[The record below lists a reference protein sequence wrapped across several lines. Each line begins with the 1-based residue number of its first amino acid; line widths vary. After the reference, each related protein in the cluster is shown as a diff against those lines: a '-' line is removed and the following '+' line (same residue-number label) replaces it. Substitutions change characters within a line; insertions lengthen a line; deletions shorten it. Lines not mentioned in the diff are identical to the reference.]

1 MSNFSDNNDDEY
13 AMVFTLSRKPNQ
25 QTELSNII
33 AETYLKS
40 DHILL
45 MKKSLIKRSSISSER
60 IPFNEIVEICLNRSS
75 KSSISSSVDIVYTKN
90 GYSKRFISLSTSDI
104 FAVRWFYNALNE
116 RFEEFKKN
124 QNLIVKDGV
133 KGVCDK
139 NQNPYENDGVKK
151 SSNQELLENDGVKE
165 NSDKN
170 QNLEDFVNKIS
181 QPVSKEDERKIKIS
195 EKFDR
200 CSSGEY

>member
-1 MSNFSDNNDDEY
+1 MVSGENMSNFSENNDDEY

-25 QTELSNII
+25 QTEISNII

-45 MKKSLIKRSSISSER
+45 MKKSLIKRSKISNEI
-60 IPFNEIVEICLNRSS
+60 IPFKEIVEINLNRSS

-104 FAVRWFYNALNE
+104 FAVRWFYSALLEKLEVFN
-116 RFEEFKKN
+116 KN
-124 QNLIVKDGV
+124 QDLHEKESGFAGNDLELETFSDV
-133 KGVCDK
+133 DK
-139 NQNPYENDGVKK
+139 A
-151 SSNQELLENDGVKE
+151 QE
-165 NSDKN
+165 
-170 QNLEDFVNKIS
+170 LEDFVNKMSKPI
-181 QPVSKEDERKIKIS
+181 SKEDKRKIKVS
-195 EKFDR
+195 ERFDR

>member
-1 MSNFSDNNDDEY
+1 MVSGDNMSNFSENNDDEY

-45 MKKSLIKRSSISSER
+45 MKKSLIKRSKISNEI
-60 IPFNEIVEICLNRSS
+60 IPFKEIVEINLNRSS
-75 KSSISSSVDIVYTKN
+75 KSSISSSVDILYTKN

-104 FAVRWFYNALNE
+104 FAVRWFYSALLE
-116 RFEEFKKN
+116 KLEVFKKN
-124 QNLIVKDGV
+124 QDLHEKESGFAGNDFHAAGNDSDL
-133 KGVCDK
+133 DK
-139 NQNPYENDGVKK
+139 AHE
-151 SSNQELLENDGVKE
+151 
-165 NSDKN
+165 
-170 QNLEDFVNKIS
+170 LEDFVNKMSKPI
-181 QPVSKEDERKIKIS
+181 SKEDKRKIKVS
-195 EKFDR
+195 ERFDR

>member
-1 MSNFSDNNDDEY
+1 MVSGDNMSNFSENNDDEY

-25 QTELSNII
+25 QTEISNII

-45 MKKSLIKRSSISSER
+45 MKKSLIKRSKISNEI
-60 IPFNEIVEICLNRSS
+60 IPFKEIVEINLNRSS

-104 FAVRWFYNALNE
+104 FAVRWFYSALLE
-116 RFEEFKKN
+116 KLEVFRKN
-124 QNLIVKDGV
+124 QDLHEKESGFAGNDFYAAGNDSDL
-133 KGVCDK
+133 DK
-139 NQNPYENDGVKK
+139 A
-151 SSNQELLENDGVKE
+151 QE
-165 NSDKN
+165 
-170 QNLEDFVNKIS
+170 LEDFVNKMSKPI
-181 QPVSKEDERKIKIS
+181 SKEDKRKIKVS
-195 EKFDR
+195 ERFDR

>member
-1 MSNFSDNNDDEY
+1 MVSGDNMSNFSENNDDEY

-45 MKKSLIKRSSISSER
+45 MKKSLIKRSKISNEI
-60 IPFNEIVEICLNRSS
+60 IPFKEIVEINLNRSS

-104 FAVRWFYNALNE
+104 FAVRWFYSALLEKLEVFN
-116 RFEEFKKN
+116 KN
-124 QNLIVKDGV
+124 QDLHEKESGPAGNDFHAAGNDSDV
-133 KGVCDK
+133 DK
-139 NQNPYENDGVKK
+139 AHE
-151 SSNQELLENDGVKE
+151 
-165 NSDKN
+165 
-170 QNLEDFVNKIS
+170 LEDFVNKMSKPI
-181 QPVSKEDERKIKIS
+181 SKEDKRKIKVS
-195 EKFDR
+195 ERFDR

>member
-1 MSNFSDNNDDEY
+1 MVSGENMSNFSENNDDEY

-25 QTELSNII
+25 QTEISNII

-45 MKKSLIKRSSISSER
+45 MKKSLIKRSKISNEI
-60 IPFNEIVEICLNRSS
+60 IPFKEIVEINLNRSS

-104 FAVRWFYNALNE
+104 FAVRWFYSALLE
-116 RFEEFKKN
+116 KLEVFRKN
-124 QNLIVKDGV
+124 QDLHEKESGFAGNDFYAAGNDSDV
-133 KGVCDK
+133 DK
-139 NQNPYENDGVKK
+139 AHE
-151 SSNQELLENDGVKE
+151 
-165 NSDKN
+165 
-170 QNLEDFVNKIS
+170 LEDFVNKMSKPI
-181 QPVSKEDERKIKIS
+181 SKEDKRKIKVS
-195 EKFDR
+195 ERFDR

>member
-1 MSNFSDNNDDEY
+1 MVSGDNMSNFSENNDDEY
-13 AMVFTLSRKPNQ
+13 AMVFSLSRKPNQ

-45 MKKSLIKRSSISSER
+45 MKKSLIKRSKISNEI
-60 IPFNEIVEICLNRSS
+60 IPFKEIVEINLNRSP

-104 FAVRWFYNALNE
+104 FAVRWFYSALLE
-116 RFEEFKKN
+116 KLEAFKKN
-124 QNLIVKDGV
+124 QDLYEKESGFAGNDFHAAGNDSDL
-133 KGVCDK
+133 DK
-139 NQNPYENDGVKK
+139 AHE
-151 SSNQELLENDGVKE
+151 
-165 NSDKN
+165 
-170 QNLEDFVNKIS
+170 LEDFVNKMSKPI
-181 QPVSKEDERKIKIS
+181 SKEDKRKIKVS
-195 EKFDR
+195 ERFDR

>member
-1 MSNFSDNNDDEY
+1 MVSGENMSNFSENNDDEY

-25 QTELSNII
+25 QTEISNII

-45 MKKSLIKRSSISSER
+45 MKKSLIKRSKISNEI
-60 IPFNEIVEICLNRSS
+60 IPFKEIVEINLNRSS

-104 FAVRWFYNALNE
+104 FAVRWFYSALLE
-116 RFEEFKKN
+116 KLEVFRKN
-124 QNLIVKDGV
+124 QDLHEKESGFAGNDFYAAGNDSDV
-133 KGVCDK
+133 DK
-139 NQNPYENDGVKK
+139 A
-151 SSNQELLENDGVKE
+151 QE
-165 NSDKN
+165 
-170 QNLEDFVNKIS
+170 LEDFVNKMS
-181 QPVSKEDERKIKIS
+181 KPVSKEDKRKIKVS
-195 EKFDR
+195 ERFDR

>member
-1 MSNFSDNNDDEY
+1 MVSGDNMSNFSENNDDEY

-25 QTELSNII
+25 QTEISNII

-45 MKKSLIKRSSISSER
+45 MKKSLIKRSKISNEI
-60 IPFNEIVEICLNRSS
+60 IPFKEIVEINLNRSS

-104 FAVRWFYNALNE
+104 FAVRWFYSALLE
-116 RFEEFKKN
+116 KLEVFRKN
-124 QNLIVKDGV
+124 QDLHEKESGFAGNDFYAAGNDSDV
-133 KGVCDK
+133 DK
-139 NQNPYENDGVKK
+139 AHE
-151 SSNQELLENDGVKE
+151 
-165 NSDKN
+165 
-170 QNLEDFVNKIS
+170 LEDFVNKMSKPI
-181 QPVSKEDERKIKIS
+181 SKEDKRKIKVS
-195 EKFDR
+195 ERFDR

>member
-1 MSNFSDNNDDEY
+1 MVSGDNMSNFSENNDDEY

-45 MKKSLIKRSSISSER
+45 MKKSLIKRSKISNEI
-60 IPFNEIVEICLNRSS
+60 IPFKEIVEINLNRSS

-104 FAVRWFYNALNE
+104 FAVRWFYSALLE
-116 RFEEFKKN
+116 KLEVFRKN
-124 QNLIVKDGV
+124 QDLHEKESGFAGNDFYAAGNDSDV
-133 KGVCDK
+133 DK
-139 NQNPYENDGVKK
+139 AHE
-151 SSNQELLENDGVKE
+151 
-165 NSDKN
+165 
-170 QNLEDFVNKIS
+170 LEDFVNKMSKPI
-181 QPVSKEDERKIKIS
+181 SKEDKRKIKVS
-195 EKFDR
+195 ERFDR

>member
-1 MSNFSDNNDDEY
+1 MSNFSENNDDEY

-45 MKKSLIKRSSISSER
+45 MKKSLIKRSKISNEI
-60 IPFNEIVEICLNRSS
+60 IPFKEIVEINLNRSS
-75 KSSISSSVDIVYTKN
+75 KSSISSSVDIAYTKN

-104 FAVRWFYNALNE
+104 FAVRWFYSALLE
-116 RFEEFKKN
+116 KLEVFKKN
-124 QNLIVKDGV
+124 QDLHEKESGSAGNGFHAAGNDSDV
-133 KGVCDK
+133 DK
-139 NQNPYENDGVKK
+139 A
-151 SSNQELLENDGVKE
+151 QE
-165 NSDKN
+165 
-170 QNLEDFVNKIS
+170 LEDFVNKMSKPIS
-181 QPVSKEDERKIKIS
+181 KADKRKLKVSER
-195 EKFDR
+195 FDR

>member
-1 MSNFSDNNDDEY
+1 MVSGDNMSNFSENNDDEY

-45 MKKSLIKRSSISSER
+45 MKKSLIKRSKISNEI
-60 IPFNEIVEICLNRSS
+60 IPFKEIVEINLNRSS
-75 KSSISSSVDIVYTKN
+75 KSSISSSVDILYTKN

-104 FAVRWFYNALNE
+104 FAVRWFYSALLEKLEVFN
-116 RFEEFKKN
+116 KN
-124 QNLIVKDGV
+124 QDLHEKESGFAGNDFHAAGNDSDL
-133 KGVCDK
+133 DK
-139 NQNPYENDGVKK
+139 AHD
-151 SSNQELLENDGVKE
+151 
-165 NSDKN
+165 
-170 QNLEDFVNKIS
+170 LEDFVNKMSKPI
-181 QPVSKEDERKIKIS
+181 SKEDKRKIKVS
-195 EKFDR
+195 ERFDR

>member
-1 MSNFSDNNDDEY
+1 MVSGDNMSNFSENNDDEY

-45 MKKSLIKRSSISSER
+45 MKKSLIKRSKISNER
-60 IPFNEIVEICLNRSS
+60 IPFKEIVEINLNRSP
-75 KSSISSSVDIVYTKN
+75 KSSISSSVDILYTKN

-104 FAVRWFYNALNE
+104 FAVRWFYSALLE
-116 RFEEFKKN
+116 KLEAFKKN
-124 QNLIVKDGV
+124 QDLYEKESGFAGNDFHAAGNDSDL
-133 KGVCDK
+133 DK
-139 NQNPYENDGVKK
+139 A
-151 SSNQELLENDGVKE
+151 QE
-165 NSDKN
+165 
-170 QNLEDFVNKIS
+170 LEDFVNKMSKPI
-181 QPVSKEDERKIKIS
+181 SKEDKRKIKVS
-195 EKFDR
+195 ERFDR

>member
-1 MSNFSDNNDDEY
+1 MVSGDNMSNFSENNDDEY

-45 MKKSLIKRSSISSER
+45 MKKSLIKRSKISNER
-60 IPFNEIVEICLNRSS
+60 IPFKEIVEINLNRSP
-75 KSSISSSVDIVYTKN
+75 KSSISSSVDILYTKN

-104 FAVRWFYNALNE
+104 FAVRWFYSALLEKLEVFN
-116 RFEEFKKN
+116 KN
-124 QNLIVKDGV
+124 QNLHEKESGFAGNDFHAAGNDSDL
-133 KGVCDK
+133 DK
-139 NQNPYENDGVKK
+139 AHE
-151 SSNQELLENDGVKE
+151 
-165 NSDKN
+165 
-170 QNLEDFVNKIS
+170 LEDFVNKMSKPI
-181 QPVSKEDERKIKIS
+181 SKEDKRKIKVS
-195 EKFDR
+195 ERFDR

>member
-1 MSNFSDNNDDEY
+1 MVSGDNMSNFSENNDDEY

-45 MKKSLIKRSSISSER
+45 MKKSLIKRSKISNEI
-60 IPFNEIVEICLNRSS
+60 IPFKEIVEINLNRSP
-75 KSSISSSVDIVYTKN
+75 KSSISSSVDILYTKN

-104 FAVRWFYNALNE
+104 FAVRWFYSALLEKLEVFN
-116 RFEEFKKN
+116 KN
-124 QNLIVKDGV
+124 QDLH
-133 KGVCDK
+133 
-139 NQNPYENDGVKK
+139 EKK
-151 SSNQELLENDGVKE
+151 SGFAGNDFHAAG
-165 NSDKN
+165 NDSDLDKAHE
-170 QNLEDFVNKIS
+170 LEDFVNKMSKPIS
-181 QPVSKEDERKIKIS
+181 KADKRKLKVSER
-195 EKFDR
+195 FDR

>member
-1 MSNFSDNNDDEY
+1 MVSGDNMSNFSENNDDEY

-45 MKKSLIKRSSISSER
+45 MKKSLIKRSKISNEI
-60 IPFNEIVEICLNRSS
+60 IPFKEIVEINLNRSS
-75 KSSISSSVDIVYTKN
+75 KSSISSSVDILYTKN

-104 FAVRWFYNALNE
+104 FAVRWFYSALLE
-116 RFEEFKKN
+116 KLEVFKKN
-124 QNLIVKDGV
+124 QDLHEKESGFAGNDFHAAGNDSDL
-133 KGVCDK
+133 DK
-139 NQNPYENDGVKK
+139 AHD
-151 SSNQELLENDGVKE
+151 
-165 NSDKN
+165 
-170 QNLEDFVNKIS
+170 LEDFVNKMSKPI
-181 QPVSKEDERKIKIS
+181 SKEDKRKLKVSER
-195 EKFDR
+195 FDR

>member
-1 MSNFSDNNDDEY
+1 MVSGDNMSNFSENNDDEY

-45 MKKSLIKRSSISSER
+45 MKKSLIKRSKISNEI
-60 IPFNEIVEICLNRSS
+60 IPFKEIVEINLNRSP
-75 KSSISSSVDIVYTKN
+75 KSSISSSVDILYTKN

-104 FAVRWFYNALNE
+104 FAVRWFYSALLEKLEVFN
-116 RFEEFKKN
+116 KN
-124 QNLIVKDGV
+124 QNLHEKESGFAGNDFHAAGNDSDL
-133 KGVCDK
+133 DK
-139 NQNPYENDGVKK
+139 AHE
-151 SSNQELLENDGVKE
+151 
-165 NSDKN
+165 
-170 QNLEDFVNKIS
+170 LEDFVNKMSKPI
-181 QPVSKEDERKIKIS
+181 SKEDKRKIKVS
-195 EKFDR
+195 ERFDR

>member
-1 MSNFSDNNDDEY
+1 MVSGDNMSNFSENNDDEY

-45 MKKSLIKRSSISSER
+45 MKKSLIKRSKISNEI
-60 IPFNEIVEICLNRSS
+60 IPFKEIVEINLNRSS

-104 FAVRWFYNALNE
+104 FAVRWFYSALLE
-116 RFEEFKKN
+116 KLEVFRKN
-124 QNLIVKDGV
+124 QDLHEKESGFAGNDFHAAGNDSDL
-133 KGVCDK
+133 DK
-139 NQNPYENDGVKK
+139 AHE
-151 SSNQELLENDGVKE
+151 
-165 NSDKN
+165 
-170 QNLEDFVNKIS
+170 LEDFVNKMS
-181 QPVSKEDERKIKIS
+181 KPVSKEDKRKIKVS
-195 EKFDR
+195 ERFDR

>member
-1 MSNFSDNNDDEY
+1 MVSGDNMSNFSENNDDEY

-45 MKKSLIKRSSISSER
+45 MKKSLIKRSKISNEI
-60 IPFNEIVEICLNRSS
+60 IPFKEIVEINLNRSS

-104 FAVRWFYNALNE
+104 FAVRWFYSALLEKLEVFN
-116 RFEEFKKN
+116 KN
-124 QNLIVKDGV
+124 QDLHEKESGFAGNDFHAAGNDSDL
-133 KGVCDK
+133 DK
-139 NQNPYENDGVKK
+139 AHD
-151 SSNQELLENDGVKE
+151 
-165 NSDKN
+165 
-170 QNLEDFVNKIS
+170 LEDFVNKMSKPI
-181 QPVSKEDERKIKIS
+181 SKEDKRKIKVS
-195 EKFDR
+195 ERFDR

>member
-1 MSNFSDNNDDEY
+1 MSNFSENNDDEY

-45 MKKSLIKRSSISSER
+45 MKKSLIKRSKISNER
-60 IPFNEIVEICLNRSS
+60 IPFKEIVEINLNRSP
-75 KSSISSSVDIVYTKN
+75 KSSISSSVDILYTKN

-104 FAVRWFYNALNE
+104 FAVRWFYSALLE
-116 RFEEFKKN
+116 KLEVFRKN
-124 QNLIVKDGV
+124 QDLHEKESGPAGNDFHAAGNDSDL
-133 KGVCDK
+133 DK
-139 NQNPYENDGVKK
+139 A
-151 SSNQELLENDGVKE
+151 QE
-165 NSDKN
+165 
-170 QNLEDFVNKIS
+170 LEDFVNKMSKPI
-181 QPVSKEDERKIKIS
+181 SKEDKRKIKVS
-195 EKFDR
+195 ERFDR

>member
-1 MSNFSDNNDDEY
+1 MVSGDNMSNFSENNDDEY

-45 MKKSLIKRSSISSER
+45 MKKSLIKRSKISNEI
-60 IPFNEIVEICLNRSS
+60 IPFKEIVEINLNRSS
-75 KSSISSSVDIVYTKN
+75 KSSISSSVDILYTKN

-104 FAVRWFYNALNE
+104 FAVRWFYSALLEKLEVFN
-116 RFEEFKKN
+116 KN
-124 QNLIVKDGV
+124 QDLHEKESGFAGNDFHAAGNDSDV
-133 KGVCDK
+133 DK
-139 NQNPYENDGVKK
+139 A
-151 SSNQELLENDGVKE
+151 QE
-165 NSDKN
+165 
-170 QNLEDFVNKIS
+170 LEDFVNKMS
-181 QPVSKEDERKIKIS
+181 KPVSKEDKRKIKVS
-195 EKFDR
+195 ERFDR

>member
-1 MSNFSDNNDDEY
+1 MVSGDNMSNFSENNDDEY

-45 MKKSLIKRSSISSER
+45 MKKSLIKRSKISNEI
-60 IPFNEIVEICLNRSS
+60 IPFKEIVEINLNRSP
-75 KSSISSSVDIVYTKN
+75 KSSISSSVDILYTKN

-104 FAVRWFYNALNE
+104 FAVRWFYSALLE
-116 RFEEFKKN
+116 KLEAFKKN
-124 QNLIVKDGV
+124 QDLYEKESGFAGNDFHAAGNDSDL
-133 KGVCDK
+133 DK
-139 NQNPYENDGVKK
+139 AHE
-151 SSNQELLENDGVKE
+151 
-165 NSDKN
+165 
-170 QNLEDFVNKIS
+170 LEDFVNKMSKPI
-181 QPVSKEDERKIKIS
+181 SKEDKRKINVS
-195 EKFDR
+195 ERFDR